1 MAGAVLLDLQGL
13 RGVAVISI
21 LAFHF
26 FPERFPNGYVGVD
39 QFFVLSGFLIAMILD
54 RDDSLTKNVA
64 CEFYYRR
71 IKRIVPLYL
80 LVILLTLVLSFI
92 IFPLSSLKVNLKS
105 AKVALVFLSNI
116 WPSSTASNSYY
127 SMVSPFCNLSAA
139 QN

>member
-1 MAGAVLLDLQGL
+1 MAEAVRLDLQGL
-13 RGVAVISI
+13 RGVAVISV
-21 LAFHF
+21 LVFHF

-54 RDDSLTKNVA
+54 RDDCLSKSVLY
-64 CEFYYRR
+64 EFYYRR

-92 IFPLSSLKVNLKS
+92 IFPLSSLSVNLAS

-116 WPSSTASNSYY
+116 WPSPAASNSYY
-127 SMVSPFCNLSAA
+127 SMVSPFCNLSA
-139 QN
+139 